1 MSKNTE
7 VKCPSCKEVF
17 KVDDSVYTDIVKQV
31 RDQQFQDE
39 LNNRLESAQ
48 KEKQSALQLKES
60 ELKIAFQQQLAE
72 KQSAIEALKHKSK
85 SELFDEVSKKEK
97 QLQELK
103 SKIDRAETEKKLA
116 LSNAVK
122 DVEKERDQLVND
134 VKLKEAE
141 KQTADLD
148 NKIQELLNSAKS
160 QAETISK
167 NIVDKTAQAI
177 SSKEKNSL
185 ERIKQIEISA
195 IQSIKNQASIE
206 LNNMITNYLSNLS
219 DSDRNKV
226 LEKSVSDFKSIN

>member
-1 MSKNTE
+1 MFEDPKFWLLVSFVLFVILMIKPF
-7 VKCPSCKEVF
+7 KSMLIGGLDQKIKE
-17 KVDDSVYTDIVKQV
+17 I
-31 RDQQFQDE
+31 
-39 LNNRLESAQ
+39 
-48 KEKQSALQLKES
+48 
-60 ELKIAFQQQLAE
+60 
-72 KQSAIEALKHKSK
+72 KSNIN
-85 SELFDEVSKKEK
+85 SS
-97 QLQELK
+97 LK
-103 SKIDRAETEKKLA
+103 SFSDAET
-116 LSNAVK
+116 
-122 DVEKERDQLVND
+122 
-134 VKLKEAE
+134 KLKEAE

>member
-1 MSKNTE
+1 MFEDPKFWLLVSFVLFVILMIK
-7 VKCPSCKEVF
+7 PF
-17 KVDDSVYTDIVKQV
+17 KSMLIGGL
-31 RDQQFQDE
+31 DQ
-39 LNNRLESAQ
+39 
-48 KEKQSALQLKES
+48 
-60 ELKIAFQQQLAE
+60 KIE
-72 KQSAIEALKHKSK
+72 EIKSNIN
-85 SELFDEVSKKEK
+85 SS
-97 QLQELK
+97 LK
-103 SKIDRAETEKKLA
+103 SFSDAET
-116 LSNAVK
+116 
-122 DVEKERDQLVND
+122 
-134 VKLKEAE
+134 KLKEAE

-160 QAETISK
+160 QAETLSK
-167 NIVDKTAQAI
+167 NIVNKTAQAI

>member
-1 MSKNTE
+1 MFEDPKFWLTVSFILFVILMIK
-7 VKCPSCKEVF
+7 PF
-17 KVDDSVYTDIVKQV
+17 KSMMIGGL
-31 RDQQFQDE
+31 DQ
-39 LNNRLESAQ
+39 
-48 KEKQSALQLKES
+48 
-60 ELKIAFQQQLAE
+60 KIE
-72 KQSAIEALKHKSK
+72 EIKSNIN
-85 SELFDEVSKKEK
+85 SS
-97 QLQELK
+97 LK
-103 SKIDRAETEKKLA
+103 SFSEAE
-116 LSNAVK
+116 
-122 DVEKERDQLVND
+122 

-141 KQTADLD
+141 KQTEDLD

>member
-1 MSKNTE
+1 MFEDPKFWLLVSFVLFVILMIK
-7 VKCPSCKEVF
+7 PF
-17 KVDDSVYTDIVKQV
+17 KSMLIGGL
-31 RDQQFQDE
+31 DQ
-39 LNNRLESAQ
+39 
-48 KEKQSALQLKES
+48 
-60 ELKIAFQQQLAE
+60 KIE
-72 KQSAIEALKHKSK
+72 EIKSNIN
-85 SELFDEVSKKEK
+85 SS
-97 QLQELK
+97 LK
-103 SKIDRAETEKKLA
+103 SFSDAET
-116 LSNAVK
+116 
-122 DVEKERDQLVND
+122 
-134 VKLKEAE
+134 KLKEAE

-185 ERIKQIEISA
+185 ERIKQIEIST

>member
-1 MSKNTE
+1 MFEDPKFWLLVSFVLFVILMIK
-7 VKCPSCKEVF
+7 PF
-17 KVDDSVYTDIVKQV
+17 KSMLIGGL
-31 RDQQFQDE
+31 DQ
-39 LNNRLESAQ
+39 
-48 KEKQSALQLKES
+48 
-60 ELKIAFQQQLAE
+60 KIE
-72 KQSAIEALKHKSK
+72 EIKSNIN
-85 SELFDEVSKKEK
+85 SS
-97 QLQELK
+97 LK
-103 SKIDRAETEKKLA
+103 SFSDAET
-116 LSNAVK
+116 
-122 DVEKERDQLVND
+122 
-134 VKLKEAE
+134 KLKEAE

-148 NKIQELLNSAKS
+148 NKIQELLNSTKS

-226 LEKSVSDFKSIN
+226 LEKSVNDFKSIN

>member
-1 MSKNTE
+1 MFEDPKFWLTVSFILFVILMIK
-7 VKCPSCKEVF
+7 PF
-17 KVDDSVYTDIVKQV
+17 KSMMIGGL
-31 RDQQFQDE
+31 DQ
-39 LNNRLESAQ
+39 
-48 KEKQSALQLKES
+48 
-60 ELKIAFQQQLAE
+60 KIE
-72 KQSAIEALKHKSK
+72 EIKSNIN
-85 SELFDEVSKKEK
+85 SS
-97 QLQELK
+97 LK
-103 SKIDRAETEKKLA
+103 SFSEAE
-116 LSNAVK
+116 
-122 DVEKERDQLVND
+122 

-141 KQTADLD
+141 KQTEDLD

-167 NIVDKTAQAI
+167 NIVEKTAQAI

>member
-1 MSKNTE
+1 MFEDPKFWLLVSFILFVTLMIK
-7 VKCPSCKEVF
+7 PF
-17 KVDDSVYTDIVKQV
+17 KSMLIGGL
-31 RDQQFQDE
+31 DQ
-39 LNNRLESAQ
+39 
-48 KEKQSALQLKES
+48 
-60 ELKIAFQQQLAE
+60 KIE
-72 KQSAIEALKHKSK
+72 EIKSNIN
-85 SELFDEVSKKEK
+85 SS
-97 QLQELK
+97 LK
-103 SKIDRAETEKKLA
+103 SFSDAET
-116 LSNAVK
+116 
-122 DVEKERDQLVND
+122 
-134 VKLKEAE
+134 KLKEAE

>member
-1 MSKNTE
+1 MFEDPKFWLLVSFILFVILMIK
-7 VKCPSCKEVF
+7 PF
-17 KVDDSVYTDIVKQV
+17 KSMLIGGL
-31 RDQQFQDE
+31 DQ
-39 LNNRLESAQ
+39 
-48 KEKQSALQLKES
+48 
-60 ELKIAFQQQLAE
+60 KIE
-72 KQSAIEALKHKSK
+72 EIKSNIN
-85 SELFDEVSKKEK
+85 SS
-97 QLQELK
+97 LK
-103 SKIDRAETEKKLA
+103 SFSDAET
-116 LSNAVK
+116 
-122 DVEKERDQLVND
+122 
-134 VKLKEAE
+134 KLKEAE

>member
-1 MSKNTE
+1 MFEDPKFWLLVSFVLFVILMIK
-7 VKCPSCKEVF
+7 PF
-17 KVDDSVYTDIVKQV
+17 KSMLIGGL
-31 RDQQFQDE
+31 DQ
-39 LNNRLESAQ
+39 
-48 KEKQSALQLKES
+48 
-60 ELKIAFQQQLAE
+60 KIE
-72 KQSAIEALKHKSK
+72 EIKSNIN
-85 SELFDEVSKKEK
+85 SS
-97 QLQELK
+97 LK
-103 SKIDRAETEKKLA
+103 SFSDAET
-116 LSNAVK
+116 
-122 DVEKERDQLVND
+122 
-134 VKLKEAE
+134 KLKEAE

-167 NIVDKTAQAI
+167 NIVDKTDQAV

>member
-1 MSKNTE
+1 MFEDPKFWLLVSFVLFVILMIK
-7 VKCPSCKEVF
+7 PF
-17 KVDDSVYTDIVKQV
+17 KSMLIGGL
-31 RDQQFQDE
+31 DQ
-39 LNNRLESAQ
+39 
-48 KEKQSALQLKES
+48 
-60 ELKIAFQQQLAE
+60 KIE
-72 KQSAIEALKHKSK
+72 EIKSNIN
-85 SELFDEVSKKEK
+85 SS
-97 QLQELK
+97 LK
-103 SKIDRAETEKKLA
+103 SFSDAET
-116 LSNAVK
+116 
-122 DVEKERDQLVND
+122 
-134 VKLKEAE
+134 KLKEAE
-141 KQTADLD
+141 KQTVDLD

>member
-1 MSKNTE
+1 MFEDPKFWLLVSFVLFVILMIK
-7 VKCPSCKEVF
+7 PF
-17 KVDDSVYTDIVKQV
+17 KSMLIGGLDQKIEEIKSNIDS
-31 RDQQFQDE
+31 
-39 LNNRLESAQ
+39 S
-48 KEKQSALQLKES
+48 
-60 ELKIAFQQQLAE
+60 
-72 KQSAIEALKHKSK
+72 
-85 SELFDEVSKKEK
+85 
-97 QLQELK
+97 LK
-103 SKIDRAETEKKLA
+103 SFSDAET
-116 LSNAVK
+116 
-122 DVEKERDQLVND
+122 
-134 VKLKEAE
+134 KLKEAE

>member
-1 MSKNTE
+1 MFEDPKFWLTVSFILFVILMIK
-7 VKCPSCKEVF
+7 PF
-17 KVDDSVYTDIVKQV
+17 KSMMIGGL
-31 RDQQFQDE
+31 DQ
-39 LNNRLESAQ
+39 
-48 KEKQSALQLKES
+48 
-60 ELKIAFQQQLAE
+60 KIE
-72 KQSAIEALKHKSK
+72 EIKSNIN
-85 SELFDEVSKKEK
+85 SS
-97 QLQELK
+97 LK
-103 SKIDRAETEKKLA
+103 SFSDAET
-116 LSNAVK
+116 
-122 DVEKERDQLVND
+122 
-134 VKLKEAE
+134 KLKEAE

-206 LNNMITNYLSNLS
+206 LNNMINNYLSNLS

>member
-1 MSKNTE
+1 MFEDPKFWLTVSFILFVILMIK
-7 VKCPSCKEVF
+7 PF
-17 KVDDSVYTDIVKQV
+17 KSMMIGGL
-31 RDQQFQDE
+31 DQ
-39 LNNRLESAQ
+39 
-48 KEKQSALQLKES
+48 
-60 ELKIAFQQQLAE
+60 KIE
-72 KQSAIEALKHKSK
+72 EIKSNIN
-85 SELFDEVSKKEK
+85 SS
-97 QLQELK
+97 LK
-103 SKIDRAETEKKLA
+103 SFSEAE
-116 LSNAVK
+116 
-122 DVEKERDQLVND
+122 

-141 KQTADLD
+141 KQTEDLD

-195 IQSIKNQASIE
+195 IQSIKKQASIE
-206 LNNMITNYLSNLS
+206 LNSMITNYLANLS